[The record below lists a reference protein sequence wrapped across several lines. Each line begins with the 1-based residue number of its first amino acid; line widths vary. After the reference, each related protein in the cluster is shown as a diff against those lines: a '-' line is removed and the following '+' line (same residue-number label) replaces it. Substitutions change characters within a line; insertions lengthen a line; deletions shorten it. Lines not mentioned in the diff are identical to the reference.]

1 MYLFGVETLI
11 IDHLGKDRVEFTEP
25 WTITIAPGG
34 LLTITD
40 QFVRLFRDVQS
51 MKADLRPPL
60 LVWRKPL
67 RDFFHKE
74 SPSLLF
80 LLLLPIDQRLWLT
93 QL

>member
-25 WTITIAPGG
+25 WTISIAPGG

-51 MKADLRPPL
+51 MKANLRSWLCPWQCRTVPFPL
-60 LVWRKPL
+60 PFPAFRPA
-67 RDFFHKE
+67 
-74 SPSLLF
+74 PS
-80 LLLLPIDQRLWLT
+80 
-93 QL
+93 